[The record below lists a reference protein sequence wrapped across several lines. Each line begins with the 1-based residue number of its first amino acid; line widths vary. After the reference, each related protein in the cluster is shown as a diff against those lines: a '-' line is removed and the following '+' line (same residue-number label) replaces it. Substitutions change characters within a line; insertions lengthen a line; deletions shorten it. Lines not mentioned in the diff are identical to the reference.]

1 MVPPWPSP
9 PGEAFPTGWRPAE
22 ELAEAGVEDDP
33 AVVGVIESCDC
44 VDVVVT
50 IKVWPPEET
59 VVVTTDDIGA
69 CEEVGA
75 AEEIEVDVV
84 ELVEEGVVVE
94 ESEKVDEVE
103 EEVVS
108 WVGLVDEEVESDEV
122 VTEEDEGLLLA
133 LELVVTEELDVT
145 DGVAEDDVVGGSVV
159 VLVEFPVGEAI
170 VNCLNTRIPRCL
182 YAAMSVIEISWCAA
196 ERSDSVEKGY
206 LTSRLFLNT
215 TVACR
220 RKEEVWMFRVR
231 GKSVAGTRVQMESRV
246 PNGRLRSTIG

>member
-1 MVPPWPSP
+1 
-9 PGEAFPTGWRPAE
+9 
-22 ELAEAGVEDDP
+22 
-33 AVVGVIESCDC
+33 
-44 VDVVVT
+44 
-50 IKVWPPEET
+50 
-59 VVVTTDDIGA
+59 
-69 CEEVGA
+69 
-75 AEEIEVDVV
+75 
-84 ELVEEGVVVE
+84 
-94 ESEKVDEVE
+94 
-103 EEVVS
+103 
-108 WVGLVDEEVESDEV
+108 V

-145 DGVAEDDVVGGSVV
+145 DGAAEDDVVGGSVV

-220 RKEEVWMFRVR
+220 RKEEV
-231 GKSVAGTRVQMESRV
+231 
-246 PNGRLRSTIG
+246 